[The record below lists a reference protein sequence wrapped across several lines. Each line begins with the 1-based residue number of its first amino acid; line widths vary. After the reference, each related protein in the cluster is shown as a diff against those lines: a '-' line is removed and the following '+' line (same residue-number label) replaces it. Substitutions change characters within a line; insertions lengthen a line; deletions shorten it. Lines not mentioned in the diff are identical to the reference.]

1 MKILANDGISKSGVD
16 LLEKNG
22 FEVEVTKV
30 AQEQLPNYI
39 NEHNITVLLVRSATQ
54 VRKDIIDGCKG
65 LKVIGRGGV
74 GMDNIDVD
82 YAKSKGIHVINTPA
96 ASSKS
101 VAELVFSHLFGC
113 VRFIHNSN
121 RDMPLEGDTHFKDL
135 KKSCAGG
142 SELYGK
148 TLGIIG
154 FGRIGQEVAKIA
166 IGIGMKVI
174 FFDKFLEEKEINIE
188 FFDNQKLGFKLIS
201 TKFDVLLKNSDF
213 ITLHVPST
221 DKYLIDKKE
230 IELMK
235 DGSGIVN
242 LARGGVVNEEEL
254 LKALDS
260 DKIAFA
266 AIDTFENEPKPKMKV
281 LMNSKISLSP
291 HIGAAT
297 LEAQDRI
304 GIELAEKITEILK

>member
-1 MKILANDGISKSGVD
+1 MRILANDGISKSGID

-22 FEVEVTKV
+22 FEVDLTKV
-30 AQEQLPNYI
+30 AQDQLINYI
-39 NEHNITVLLVRSATQ
+39 NNNNITVLLVRSATK
-54 VRKDIIDGCKG
+54 VRSDIIDGCQG

-82 YAKSKGIHVINTPA
+82 YAKSKGIDVINTPG

-135 KKSCAGG
+135 KKSFAGG
-142 SELYGK
+142 IELFGK

-166 IGIGMKVI
+166 IGIGMNVLYA
-174 FFDKFLEEKEINIE
+174 DKFIEEQEIEIKY
-188 FFDNQKLGFKLIS
+188 FDNQKLSFKLSS
-201 TKFDVLLKNSDF
+201 TKIDVLLKKSDF

-230 IELMK
+230 ISLMK
-235 DGSGIVN
+235 NGAGIVN

-260 DKIAFA
+260 DKLSFA

-304 GIELAEKITEILK
+304 GLELGEKIIEILK

>member
-1 MKILANDGISKSGVD
+1 MKILANDGISKSGIG

-22 FEVEVTKV
+22 FEVDVTKV
-30 AQEQLPNYI
+30 AQEQLTNYI
-39 NEHNITVLLVRSATQ
+39 NDNNITVLLVRSATQ
-54 VRKDIIDGCKG
+54 VKKDVIDACKG
-65 LKVIGRGGV
+65 LRIIGRGGV

-82 YAKSKGIHVINTPA
+82 YAKSKGIEVVNTPA

-121 RDMPLEGDTHFKDL
+121 RDMPLEGDTRFKDL

-142 SELYGK
+142 IELNGK

-166 IGIGMKVI
+166 IGIGMKVL
-174 FFDKFLEEKEINIE
+174 FYDKFINEKEIEIIY
-188 FFDNQKLGFKLIS
+188 FDNQKLNFKLNS
-201 TKFDVLLKNSDF
+201 TKMDVLLKNSDF
-213 ITLHVPST
+213 ITLHIPAT
-221 DKYLIDKKE
+221 NKYIIDKKE
-230 IELMK
+230 ISLMK
-235 DGSGIVN
+235 SGSGIIN
-242 LARGGVVNEEEL
+242 LARGGVINEEEL

-260 DKIAFA
+260 DKLSFA
-266 AIDTFENEPKPKMKV
+266 AIDTFENEPKPKIKI

-304 GIELAEKITEILK
+304 GIELAHKIIEILK

>member
-1 MKILANDGISKSGVD
+1 MKILANDGISKSGIG

-22 FEVEVTKV
+22 FEVDVTKV
-30 AQEQLPNYI
+30 AQEQLTNYI
-39 NEHNITVLLVRSATQ
+39 NDNNITVLLVRSATQ
-54 VRKDIIDGCKG
+54 VKKDVIDACKG
-65 LKVIGRGGV
+65 LRIIGRGGV

-82 YAKSKGIHVINTPA
+82 YAKSKGIDIINTPG

-121 RDMPLEGDTHFKDL
+121 RDMPLEGDTQFKDL

-142 SELYGK
+142 SELNGK

-166 IGIGMKVI
+166 IGIGMKVL
-174 FFDKFLEEKEINIE
+174 FYDRFVNEKEIEIIY
-188 FFDNQKLGFKLIS
+188 FDNQKLNFKLNS
-201 TKFDVLLKNSDF
+201 TKIDVLLKNSDF
-213 ITLHVPST
+213 ITLHVPAT
-221 DKYLIDKKE
+221 NKYIIDKKE
-230 IELMK
+230 ISLMK
-235 DGSGIVN
+235 SGSGIIN
-242 LARGGVVNEEEL
+242 LARGGVINEEEL

-260 DKIAFA
+260 DKLSFA
-266 AIDTFENEPKPKMKV
+266 AIDTFENEPKPKIKI

-304 GIELAEKITEILK
+304 GTELAHKIIEILK

>member
-1 MKILANDGISKSGVD
+1 MRILSNDGISKSGVD
-16 LLEKNG
+16 LLVKNG

-30 AQEQLPNYI
+30 AQEQLISYI
-39 NEHNITVLLVRSATQ
+39 NENNITVLLVRSATK
-54 VRKDIIDGCKG
+54 VRKDIIDGCEK
-65 LKVIGRGGV
+65 LKIIGRGGV

-82 YAKSKGIHVINTPA
+82 YAKSKGIEVVNTPG

-121 RDMPLEGDTHFKDL
+121 RDMPLEGDTRFKDL

-142 SELYGK
+142 SELHGK

-166 IGIGMKVI
+166 IGIGMKVL
-174 FFDKFLEEKEINIE
+174 FYDRFVNEKEIEIIY
-188 FFDNQKLGFKLIS
+188 FDNQKLNFKLNS
-201 TKFDVLLKNSDF
+201 TKIDVLLKNSDF
-213 ITLHVPST
+213 ITLHVPAT
-221 DKYLIDKKE
+221 NKYIIDKKE
-230 IELMK
+230 ISLMK
-235 DGSGIVN
+235 SGSGIIN
-242 LARGGVVNEEEL
+242 LARGGVINEEEL

-260 DKIAFA
+260 DKLSFA
-266 AIDTFENEPKPKMKV
+266 AIDTFENEPKPKIKI

-304 GIELAEKITEILK
+304 GIELAQKIIEILK

>member
-1 MKILANDGISKSGVD
+1 MKILANDGISKSGIG

-22 FEVEVTKV
+22 FEVDVTKV
-30 AQEQLPNYI
+30 AQEQLTNYI
-39 NEHNITVLLVRSATQ
+39 NDNNITVLLVRSATQ
-54 VRKDIIDGCKG
+54 VKKDVIDACKG
-65 LKVIGRGGV
+65 LRIIGRGGV

-82 YAKSKGIHVINTPA
+82 YAKSKGIEVVNTPA

-121 RDMPLEGDTHFKDL
+121 RDMPLEGDTRFKDL

-142 SELYGK
+142 SELNGK

-166 IGIGMKVI
+166 IGIGMKVL
-174 FFDKFLEEKEINIE
+174 FYDRFVNEKEIEIIY
-188 FFDNQKLGFKLIS
+188 FDNQKLNFKLNS
-201 TKFDVLLKNSDF
+201 TKIDVLLKNSDF
-213 ITLHVPST
+213 ITLHVPAT
-221 DKYLIDKKE
+221 NKYIIDKKE
-230 IELMK
+230 ISLMK
-235 DGSGIVN
+235 SGSGIIN
-242 LARGGVVNEEEL
+242 LARGGVINEEEL

-260 DKIAFA
+260 DKLAFA
-266 AIDTFENEPKPKMKV
+266 AIDTFENEPKPKIKI

-304 GIELAEKITEILK
+304 GIELAQKIIEILK

>member
-1 MKILANDGISKSGVD
+1 MRILANDGISKSGVD

-30 AQEQLPNYI
+30 AQEQLISYI
-39 NEHNITVLLVRSATQ
+39 NKNNITVLLVRSATK
-54 VRKDIIDGCKG
+54 VRKDIIDGCKK
-65 LKVIGRGGV
+65 LEIIGRGGV

-82 YAKSKGIHVINTPA
+82 YAKSKGIEVVNTPA

-121 RDMPLEGDTHFKDL
+121 RDMPLEGDTRFKDL

-142 SELYGK
+142 SELHGK

-166 IGIGMKVI
+166 IGIGMKVL
-174 FFDKFLEEKEINIE
+174 FYDRFVNEKEIEIIY
-188 FFDNQKLGFKLIS
+188 FDNQKLNFKLNS
-201 TKFDVLLKNSDF
+201 TKIDVLLKNSDF
-213 ITLHVPST
+213 ITLHVPAT
-221 DKYLIDKKE
+221 NKYIIDKKE
-230 IELMK
+230 ISLMK
-235 DGSGIVN
+235 SGSGIIN
-242 LARGGVVNEEEL
+242 LARGGVINEEEL

-260 DKIAFA
+260 DKLAFA
-266 AIDTFENEPKPKMKV
+266 AIDTFENEPKPKIKV

-304 GIELAEKITEILK
+304 GIELAQKIIEILK